1 MLIAVPSMLK
11 HLVEVLY
18 YLSVAMKRLALYWF
32 KVESLK
38 QKMAVA
44 VMVRWK
50 LVCCTCGRRL
60 IAAMWSRRSDEHPFS
75 RFNLL
80 TASALMKCP
89 DRHLLPVTGLS
100 PFGWST
106 PDDYGLRNSL
116 NTCTRAPS
124 RLPHYSEKR
133 PTANGRIPPR
143 TCATAARSWTRICVS
158 STLAFL
164 FR

>member
-50 LVCCTCGRRL
+50 MVCCTCGRRL
-60 IAAMWSRRSDEHPFS
+60 SAAMWSSQSDEHPFS

-89 DRHLLPVTGLS
+89 DCHLLPVTG
-100 PFGWST
+100 
-106 PDDYGLRNSL
+106 
-116 NTCTRAPS
+116 
-124 RLPHYSEKR
+124 
-133 PTANGRIPPR
+133 PR
-143 TCATAARSWTRICVS
+143 SFWVEHT
-158 STLAFL
+158 
-164 FR
+164 